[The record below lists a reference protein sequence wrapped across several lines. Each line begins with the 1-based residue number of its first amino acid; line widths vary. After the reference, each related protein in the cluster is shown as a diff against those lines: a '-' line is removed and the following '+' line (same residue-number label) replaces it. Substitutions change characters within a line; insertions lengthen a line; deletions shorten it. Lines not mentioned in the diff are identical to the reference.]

1 MRSVICPVQVV
12 QGVESARGMEPTTS
26 RAGVV
31 RGLRALSVACTALNS
46 ASAMIA
52 GPMIGICPAFGFSVS
67 LFDQRQLNSRS
78 ATYTRV

>member
-1 MRSVICPVQVV
+1 
-12 QGVESARGMEPTTS
+12 
-26 RAGVV
+26 V

-78 ATYTRV
+78 ATYTRCLERFRTALSRSGGVQMEATG